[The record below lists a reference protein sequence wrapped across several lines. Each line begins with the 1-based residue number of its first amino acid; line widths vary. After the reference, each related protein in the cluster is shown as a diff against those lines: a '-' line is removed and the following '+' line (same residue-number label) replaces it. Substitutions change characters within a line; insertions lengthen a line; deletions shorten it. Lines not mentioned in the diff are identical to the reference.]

1 MVEQTIQAIRE
12 TEAKAGAIVKDAE
25 VQCKNIL
32 EDASQEARTHKAD
45 QLEKTLRKAESMM
58 EDAKVQGT
66 QTWQE
71 AAATV
76 ENEIKVLKG
85 LASEKEEAA
94 VSLVISQLV

>member
-12 TEAKAGAIVKDAE
+12 TEAKAGAIVMDAD
-25 VQCKNIL
+25 VQCRKIL
-32 EDASQEARTHKAD
+32 EDASQEAQTHKAD
-45 QLEKTLRKAESMM
+45 QIEEILKKAESMM

-66 QTWQE
+66 QTLQE
-71 AAATV
+71 AAAAV
-76 ENEIKVLKG
+76 ENEIGVLKG